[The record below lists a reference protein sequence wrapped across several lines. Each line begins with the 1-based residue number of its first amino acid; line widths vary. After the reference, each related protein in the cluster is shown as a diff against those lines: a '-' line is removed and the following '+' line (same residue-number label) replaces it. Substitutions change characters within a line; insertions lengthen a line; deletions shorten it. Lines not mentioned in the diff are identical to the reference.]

1 MLSERMLTAVMSQCT
16 KQYLQLKPTDEERV
30 PNPVPG
36 QRYMLYMHV
45 PFCER
50 LCPYCS
56 FNRFPF
62 SKERAV
68 PYFANM
74 RKEMLML
81 KDLGYD
87 FDSVYIGGGTPT
99 IMLDELCDTIDLAR
113 ETFSIKEVSSE
124 TNPNH
129 LIPSYL
135 DKLQGRVQR
144 LSVGVQSFDNGLLKQ
159 MDRYDKYGSGE
170 EILERVR
177 EASPY
182 FTSLNVDMIFNFPA
196 QTEDILINDIERV
209 IESGSGQTTFY
220 PLMASPSVARSLART
235 VGKVDY
241 KREQRFYRI
250 IDELLSGG
258 EDPLFVHGSAW
269 TFNRR
274 SKDSARAAVAS
285 SGAALSGVALND
297 SVSNGAISSGVVSN
311 GSASGDVAPSD
322 VENVSRET
330 LGDVSTPA
338 SAGADVSSG
347 AAGAAN
353 AEAGTEAAV
362 SAVNASDG
370 AAGAAGDG
378 VLAGVAPA
386 SASGSLNRAAENANS
401 AMIDEY
407 VVDYE
412 EYPAIGSGGITYL
425 GSNLYVNTFSVVDYN
440 KAIESGR
447 MSLMGKTTFSK
458 RDRMR
463 YRFMMQL
470 FGLRLDKRQF
480 KEDFGCSVEAGLPVE
495 VAFMRA
501 AGAFATDTAEEFTLT
516 PKGRYLTVV
525 MMRQF
530 FIGVNNL
537 RDQARAAL
545 TGEERELIFGE

>member
-1 MLSERMLTAVMSQCT
+1 MLSERLLTSVVRECT
-16 KQYLQLKPTDEERV
+16 KRYLKLRPTDDARV
-30 PNPVPG
+30 PAPAPG
-36 QRYMLYMHV
+36 QKYMLYMHV

-62 SKERAV
+62 SEERAR

-74 RKEMLML
+74 RREMMML
-81 KDLGYD
+81 KELGYD
-87 FDSVYIGGGTPT
+87 FESLYVGGGTPT
-99 IMLDELCDTIDLAR
+99 IMIDELCDTIDLAR
-113 ETFSIKEVSSE
+113 ETFSLKEVSSE

-144 LSVGVQSFDNGLLKQ
+144 LSVGVQSFDDGLLKQ
-159 MDRYDKYGSGE
+159 MDRFDKYGCGQ
-170 EILERVR
+170 EIMERIQ

-182 FTSLNVDMIFNFPA
+182 FVSMNADMIFNFPA
-196 QTEDILINDIERV
+196 QTEDILISDIERV
-209 IESGSGQTTFY
+209 VESGASQTTFY

-235 VGKVDY
+235 VGPVDY
-241 KREQRFYRI
+241 RREQRFYEI
-250 IDELLSGG
+250 ICELLTGG
-258 EDPLFVHGSAW
+258 SDPLFEHGSAW

-274 SKDSARAAVAS
+274 G
-285 SGAALSGVALND
+285 SGA
-297 SVSNGAISSGVVSN
+297 
-311 GSASGDVAPSD
+311 
-322 VENVSRET
+322 
-330 LGDVSTPA
+330 
-338 SAGADVSSG
+338 
-347 AAGAAN
+347 
-353 AEAGTEAAV
+353 
-362 SAVNASDG
+362 DG
-370 AAGAAGDG
+370 ED
-378 VLAGVAPA
+378 
-386 SASGSLNRAAENANS
+386 

-425 GSNLYVNTFSVVDYN
+425 GESLYVNTFSVKDYN
-440 KAIESGR
+440 AAIESGR

-470 FGLRLDKRQF
+470 FGLRLDKVAWER
-480 KEDFGCSVEAGLPVE
+480 DFGCTVEAGLPVE
-495 VAFMRA
+495 MAFMKA
-501 AGAFATDTAEEFTLT
+501 AGAFDRDTRDELTLT
-516 PKGRYLTVV
+516 PHGRYLMVV

-545 TGEERELIFGE
+545 TGEERELLFGEGCACK

>member
-1 MLSERMLTAVMSQCT
+1 MLTAVVRQCT
-16 KQYLQLKPTDEERV
+16 KSYLKLRPTDDVRV
-30 PNPVPG
+30 PAPKPG
-36 QRYMLYMHV
+36 QKYMLYMHV

-62 SKERAV
+62 SEERAR

-74 RKEMLML
+74 RREMMML
-81 KDLGYD
+81 KELGYD
-87 FDSVYIGGGTPT
+87 FESLYVGGGTPT
-99 IMLDELCDTIDLAR
+99 IMIDELCDTIDLAR
-113 ETFSIKEVSSE
+113 ETFSLKEVSSE

-144 LSVGVQSFDNGLLKQ
+144 LSVGVQSFDDGLLKQ
-159 MDRYDKYGSGE
+159 MDRFDKYGCGQ
-170 EILERVR
+170 EIMERIQ

-182 FTSLNVDMIFNFPA
+182 FVSMNADMIFNFPA
-196 QTEDILINDIERV
+196 QTEDILISDIERV
-209 IESGSGQTTFY
+209 VESGASQTTFY

-235 VGKVDY
+235 VGPVDY
-241 KREQRFYRI
+241 RREQRFYEI
-250 IDELLSGG
+250 ICELLTGG
-258 EDPLFVHGSAW
+258 SDPLFENGSAW

-274 SKDSARAAVAS
+274 G
-285 SGAALSGVALND
+285 SGADGE
-297 SVSNGAISSGVVSN
+297 
-311 GSASGDVAPSD
+311 DV
-322 VENVSRET
+322 
-330 LGDVSTPA
+330 
-338 SAGADVSSG
+338 
-347 AAGAAN
+347 
-353 AEAGTEAAV
+353 
-362 SAVNASDG
+362 
-370 AAGAAGDG
+370 
-378 VLAGVAPA
+378 
-386 SASGSLNRAAENANS
+386 
-401 AMIDEY
+401 MIDEY

-425 GSNLYVNTFSVVDYN
+425 GESLYVNTFSVKDYN
-440 KAIESGR
+440 AAIESGR

-470 FGLRLDKRQF
+470 FGLRLDKVAWER
-480 KEDFGCSVEAGLPVE
+480 DFGCTVEAGLPVE
-495 VAFMRA
+495 MEFMKA
-501 AGAFATDTAEEFTLT
+501 AGAFDRDTRDELTLT
-516 PKGRYLTVV
+516 PHGRYLMVV

-545 TGEERELIFGE
+545 TGEERELLFGEGCACK

>member
-1 MLSERMLTAVMSQCT
+1 MLSERLLTNVVSQCT
-16 KQYLQLKPTDEERV
+16 NQYLKLKPTDEVMMPAPEQ
-30 PNPVPG
+30 G
-36 QRYMLYMHV
+36 KRYMLYMHV

-62 SKERAV
+62 SEERAR
-68 PYFANM
+68 PYFENM
-74 RKEMLML
+74 RKEMRML

-99 IMLDELCDTIDLAR
+99 IMIDELCDTIDQAR
-113 ETFSIKEVSSE
+113 ELFNIQEVSSE

-144 LSVGVQSFDNGLLKQ
+144 LSVGVQSFDDGLLKQ
-159 MDRYDKYGSGE
+159 MDRYDKYGCGQ
-170 EILERVR
+170 EILERIQD
-177 EASPY
+177 ASPY
-182 FTSLNVDMIFNFPA
+182 FVSMNADMIFNFPA

-209 IESGSGQTTFY
+209 IESGCTQTTFY
-220 PLMASPSVARSLART
+220 PLMASPSVERSLART

-241 KREQRFYRI
+241 AREQKFYEI
-250 IDELLSGG
+250 ISELLTGG
-258 EDPLFVHGSAW
+258 PLHLFEHGSAW
-269 TFNRR
+269 TFNKRNT
-274 SKDSARAAVAS
+274 S
-285 SGAALSGVALND
+285 
-297 SVSNGAISSGVVSN
+297 
-311 GSASGDVAPSD
+311 
-322 VENVSRET
+322 
-330 LGDVSTPA
+330 
-338 SAGADVSSG
+338 
-347 AAGAAN
+347 AAG
-353 AEAGTEAAV
+353 E
-362 SAVNASDG
+362 D
-370 AAGAAGDG
+370 
-378 VLAGVAPA
+378 
-386 SASGSLNRAAENANS
+386 

-425 GSNLYVNTFSVVDYN
+425 GSNLYVNTFSVKDYN
-440 KAIESGR
+440 KCIEAGH
-447 MSLMGKTTFSK
+447 MSIMGKTTFSK

-480 KEDFGCSVEAGLPVE
+480 KKDFGCSVEVGLPVE
-495 VAFMRA
+495 MAFMKA
-501 AGAFATDTAEEFTLT
+501 SGAFATDNADELTLT
-516 PKGRYLTVV
+516 PKGRYLLVV

-545 TGEERELIFGE
+545 PGEEKELLFGSGCTECK

>member
-1 MLSERMLTAVMSQCT
+1 MLSERLLSAVMRQCT
-16 KQYLQLKPTDEERV
+16 DSYLKLEPVSASETHMPE
-30 PNPVPG
+30 PVPG

-62 SKERAV
+62 REEKAR
-68 PYFANM
+68 PYFVNM
-74 RKEMLML
+74 RKEMRML
-81 KDLGYD
+81 KELGYD

-99 IMLDELCDTIDLAR
+99 IMLDELCETIDQAR
-113 ETFSIKEVSSE
+113 DLFSIKEVSSE

-135 DKLQGRVQR
+135 EKLQGRVQR
-144 LSVGVQSFDNGLLKQ
+144 LSVGVQSFDDGLLRQ
-159 MDRYDKYGSGE
+159 MDRYDKYGSGR
-170 EILERVR
+170 EILERIQ

-182 FTSLNVDMIFNFPA
+182 FVSMNADMIFNFPA
-196 QTEDILINDIERV
+196 QTEDILIRDIEMV
-209 IESGSGQTTFY
+209 VESGASQTTFY
-220 PLMASPSVARSLART
+220 PLMASPSVERSLART

-241 KREQRFYRI
+241 EREQRFYQI
-250 IDELLSGG
+250 ICELLTG
-258 EDPLFVHGSAW
+258 EMPGTPEALLPAGKQGERGLFEHGSAW

-274 SKDSARAAVAS
+274 VPQSAAPQEPSLAS
-285 SGAALSGVALND
+285 LGEP
-297 SVSNGAISSGVVSN
+297 
-311 GSASGDVAPSD
+311 GSC
-322 VENVSRET
+322 EEKR
-330 LGDVSTPA
+330 
-338 SAGADVSSG
+338 
-347 AAGAAN
+347 
-353 AEAGTEAAV
+353 
-362 SAVNASDG
+362 
-370 AAGAAGDG
+370 
-378 VLAGVAPA
+378 
-386 SASGSLNRAAENANS
+386 

-425 GSNLYVNTFSVVDYN
+425 GSNLYVNTFSVNEYN
-440 KAIESGR
+440 QAIESGR
-447 MSLMGKTTFSK
+447 MSMMGKTTFSL

-480 KEDFGCSVEAGLPVE
+480 ERDFGVDIEHGLPIEMV
-495 VAFMRA
+495 FMRA
-501 AGAFATDTAEEFTLT
+501 AGAFATDNADELTLT
-516 PKGRYLTVV
+516 AKGRYLVVV

-545 TGEERELIFGE
+545 TGEERELIFG

>member
-1 MLSERMLTAVMSQCT
+1 MLSERMLSTVVRACSN
-16 KQYLQLKPTDEERV
+16 QYLKLTPTDDAKVV
-30 PNPVPG
+30 PPKPG

-62 SKERAV
+62 KEERAK

-74 RKEMLML
+74 RKEMMML

-87 FDSVYIGGGTPT
+87 FESVYIGGGTPT
-99 IMLDELCDTIDLAR
+99 IMIDELCETIDMAR
-113 ETFSIKEVSSE
+113 ENFSIKEVSSE

-135 DKLQGRVQR
+135 EKLKGRVDR
-144 LSVGVQSFDNGLLKQ
+144 LSVGVQSFDDGLLKQ
-159 MDRYDKYGSGE
+159 MDRYEKYGCGQ
-170 EILERVR
+170 EIVERIQ

-182 FTSLNVDMIFNFPA
+182 FVSMNADMIFNFPA

-209 IESGSGQTTFY
+209 IESGCTQTTFY
-220 PLMASPSVARSLART
+220 PLMASPSVERSLART

-241 KREQRFYRI
+241 AREQKFYEI
-250 IDELLSGG
+250 ISELLTGG
-258 EDPLFVHGSAW
+258 PLHLFEHGSAW
-269 TFNRR
+269 TFNKRNT
-274 SKDSARAAVAS
+274 S
-285 SGAALSGVALND
+285 
-297 SVSNGAISSGVVSN
+297 
-311 GSASGDVAPSD
+311 
-322 VENVSRET
+322 
-330 LGDVSTPA
+330 
-338 SAGADVSSG
+338 
-347 AAGAAN
+347 AAG
-353 AEAGTEAAV
+353 E
-362 SAVNASDG
+362 D
-370 AAGAAGDG
+370 
-378 VLAGVAPA
+378 
-386 SASGSLNRAAENANS
+386 

-425 GSNLYVNTFSVVDYN
+425 GSNLYVNTFSVKDYN
-440 KAIESGR
+440 KCIEAGH
-447 MSLMGKTTFSK
+447 MSIMGKTTFSK

-480 KEDFGCSVEAGLPVE
+480 KKDFGCSVEVGLPVE
-495 VAFMRA
+495 MAFMKA
-501 AGAFATDTAEEFTLT
+501 SGAFATDNADELTLT
-516 PKGRYLTVV
+516 PKGRYLLVV

-545 TGEERELIFGE
+545 PGEEKELLFGSGCAECK

>member
-1 MLSERMLTAVMSQCT
+1 MLSERLLTTVVRQCT
-16 KQYLQLKPTDEERV
+16 NQYLKLKPTDEV
-30 PNPVPG
+30 MMPAPVPG

-62 SKERAV
+62 SEERAR
-68 PYFANM
+68 PYFENM
-74 RKEMLML
+74 RKEMRML

-99 IMLDELCDTIDLAR
+99 IMIDELCDTIDQAR
-113 ETFSIKEVSSE
+113 ELFNIKEVSSE

-144 LSVGVQSFDNGLLKQ
+144 LSVGVQSFDDGLLKQ
-159 MDRYDKYGSGE
+159 MDRYDKYGSGQ
-170 EILERVR
+170 EIIARIQD
-177 EASPY
+177 ASPY
-182 FTSLNVDMIFNFPA
+182 FTSMNADMIFNFPA
-196 QTEDILINDIERV
+196 QTEDILISDIERV
-209 IESGSGQTTFY
+209 IESGCTQTTFY
-220 PLMASPSVARSLART
+220 PLMASPSVERSLART

-241 KREQRFYRI
+241 AREQKYYEI
-250 IDELLSGG
+250 ICELLTGG
-258 EDPLFVHGSAW
+258 PLHLFEHGSAW
-269 TFNRR
+269 TFNKRNT
-274 SKDSARAAVAS
+274 S
-285 SGAALSGVALND
+285 
-297 SVSNGAISSGVVSN
+297 
-311 GSASGDVAPSD
+311 
-322 VENVSRET
+322 
-330 LGDVSTPA
+330 
-338 SAGADVSSG
+338 
-347 AAGAAN
+347 AAG
-353 AEAGTEAAV
+353 E
-362 SAVNASDG
+362 D
-370 AAGAAGDG
+370 
-378 VLAGVAPA
+378 
-386 SASGSLNRAAENANS
+386 

-425 GSNLYVNTFSVVDYN
+425 GSNLYVNTFSVKDYN
-440 KAIESGR
+440 KCIEAGH
-447 MSLMGKTTFSK
+447 MSIMGKTTFSK

-480 KEDFGCSVEAGLPVE
+480 KKDFGCSVERGLPAE
-495 VAFMRA
+495 MAFMKA
-501 AGAFATDTAEEFTLT
+501 SGAFATDNADELMLT
-516 PKGRYLTVV
+516 PKGRYLLVV

-537 RDQARAAL
+537 RDQARAVL
-545 TGEERELIFGE
+545 PGEEKELLFGSGCAECK

>member
-1 MLSERMLTAVMSQCT
+1 MLSERLLTNVVRQCT
-16 KQYLQLKPTDEERV
+16 NQYLKLKPTDEVMMPAPEQ
-30 PNPVPG
+30 G
-36 QRYMLYMHV
+36 KRYMLYMHV

-62 SKERAV
+62 SEERAR
-68 PYFANM
+68 PYFENM
-74 RKEMLML
+74 RKEMRML

-99 IMLDELCDTIDLAR
+99 IMIDELCDTIDQAR
-113 ETFSIKEVSSE
+113 ELFNIQEVSSE

-144 LSVGVQSFDNGLLKQ
+144 LSVGVQSFDDGLLKQ
-159 MDRYDKYGSGE
+159 MDRYDKYGCGQ
-170 EILERVR
+170 EILERIQD
-177 EASPY
+177 ASPY
-182 FTSLNVDMIFNFPA
+182 FVSMNADMIFNFPA

-209 IESGSGQTTFY
+209 IESGCTQTTFY
-220 PLMASPSVARSLART
+220 PLMASPSVERSLART

-241 KREQRFYRI
+241 AREQKYYEI
-250 IDELLSGG
+250 ISELLTGG
-258 EDPLFVHGSAW
+258 PLHLFEHGSAW
-269 TFNRR
+269 TFNKRNT
-274 SKDSARAAVAS
+274 S
-285 SGAALSGVALND
+285 
-297 SVSNGAISSGVVSN
+297 
-311 GSASGDVAPSD
+311 
-322 VENVSRET
+322 
-330 LGDVSTPA
+330 
-338 SAGADVSSG
+338 
-347 AAGAAN
+347 AAG
-353 AEAGTEAAV
+353 E
-362 SAVNASDG
+362 D
-370 AAGAAGDG
+370 
-378 VLAGVAPA
+378 
-386 SASGSLNRAAENANS
+386 

-425 GSNLYVNTFSVVDYN
+425 GSNLYVNTFSVKDYN
-440 KAIESGR
+440 KCIEAGH
-447 MSLMGKTTFSK
+447 MSIMGKTTFSK

-480 KEDFGCSVEAGLPVE
+480 KKDFGCSVEMGLPVE
-495 VAFMRA
+495 MAFMKA
-501 AGAFATDTAEEFTLT
+501 SGAFAADNADELTLT
-516 PKGRYLTVV
+516 PKGRYLLVV

-545 TGEERELIFGE
+545 PGEEKELLFGSGCAECK